1 MCSMS
6 EMKLSASS
14 SPHSICFSRLSHSAV
29 SSGERRASGSTLTS
43 DAEGLSLCGER
54 FPFHELTAP
63 EILSGGRKL
72 ELSRGRE
79 DFMLLKE
86 NACLNCDY
94 YDACHFSQGENGES
108 CRYTPKLSG
117 EKVWALLDGGGENE

>member
-1 MCSMS
+1 MQLCR
-6 EMKLSASS
+6 
-14 SPHSICFSRLSHSAV
+14 I
-29 SSGERRASGSTLTS
+29 GEGFELEEIGTGTLTS

-86 NACLNCDY
+86 NACLNK
-94 YDACHFSQGENGES
+94 FVELTNGPRAAMRAEAAI
-108 CRYTPKLSG
+108 TQ
-117 EKVWALLDGGGENE
+117 